1 MTLQN
6 DSEKQWFV
14 MRDLK
19 RANAKQP
26 AYRLL
31 LEKGIETF
39 TPMKWK
45 LAARQG
51 VKKQE
56 EVPFIQDLLFVHDT
70 RDNIDPIVDKVPT
83 LQYRFL
89 RNTYRKPMTVPQME
103 MERFIRA
110 VNTSESL
117 RYYLPEE
124 ITPDMYGRKIRIVG
138 GPLDGYEGSLLTT
151 RGSKTK
157 RLLVEIPNLLAVGV
171 EVNPEYIQMVNEK
184 SGAVRK

>member
-6 DSEKQWFV
+6 EPEKQWFV

-19 RANAKQP
+19 RANAKLP

-31 LEKGIETF
+31 LERQIEVF
-39 TPMKWK
+39 TPMKWR
-45 LAARQG
+45 LVSRQG
-51 VKKQE
+51 IKTRE

-70 RDNIDPIVDKVPT
+70 RDNIDPIVAKTPT

-89 RNTYRKPMTVPQME
+89 RNTYRKPMTVPPTE

-110 VNTSESL
+110 VGTSESP

-124 ITPDMYGRKIRIVG
+124 ITPEMYGRKIRIIG
-138 GPLDGYEGSLLTT
+138 GPLNGYEGSLLTT

-171 EVNPEYIQMVNEK
+171 EVNPEYIQLVNEK
-184 SGAVRK
+184 SGTVRK